1 MGPEESH
8 LHVRLSSLAIVLLH
22 EDTLTLSPET
32 GYVTQSSL
40 RQMEQI
46 ANEFFDKLGLFAA
59 SGYGKKDF
67 EQARQIF
74 LEACQ
79 LNHIRYSLN

>member
-1 MGPEESH
+1 M
-8 LHVRLSSLAIVLLH
+8 LLH
-22 EDTLTLSPET
+22 EDTLILSPET

-40 RQMEQI
+40 RQMERI
-46 ANEFFDKLGLFAA
+46 ANDFFYKLGMFAA

-67 EQARQIF
+67 ELARQIF

-79 LNHIRYSLN
+79 LNHIRYSSTKADTYLSKYKRVVNE